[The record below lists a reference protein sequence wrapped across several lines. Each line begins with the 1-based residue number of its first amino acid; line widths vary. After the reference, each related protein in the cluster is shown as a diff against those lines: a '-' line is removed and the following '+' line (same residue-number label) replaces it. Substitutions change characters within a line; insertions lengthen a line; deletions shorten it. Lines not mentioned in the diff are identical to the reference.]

1 MARDPKYLTP
11 AAEGRAPAR
20 GGGKK
25 RGLNP
30 MFIGIIIGLLLGLGM
45 ALGFALWLHRENNPF
60 IEKTQPVS
68 ALPTI
73 PAKTLQPS
81 ASAQSQV
88 VQPAVKG
95 DPGKP
100 RFEFYQ
106 ILPGEKNDKS
116 VRSEHAPTPAP
127 IPAPKVADA
136 PKPEAGPKAPV
147 ESRTPEPRPAAETRA
162 ALDAKNPPKPEAKID
177 IKPASTEVFYLQA
190 GAFQSATDADN
201 MKAKVAFAG
210 FEAMVRPVNLPDKG
224 TLFRVRLGPYR
235 SQDEVNRIKATL
247 SQGGIGVVV
256 VRGSD

>member
-1 MARDPKYLTP
+1 MARDPNTLSP
-11 AAEGRAPAR
+11 AAEARAPAR

-60 IEKTQPVS
+60 IEKTRPVE

-73 PAKTLQPS
+73 PARTLQPS

-88 VQPAVKG
+88 MQPAVKG

-106 ILPGEKNDKS
+106 ILPGEKNEKGGKA
-116 VRSEHAPTPAP
+116 EPA
-127 IPAPKVADA
+127 PAPKTVEAA
-136 PKPEAGPKAPV
+136 PKVEPAPKAV
-147 ESRTPEPRPAAETRA
+147 IESRPSPEPRAAAEARA
-162 ALDAKNPPKPEAKID
+162 ALEARAPAKPEAKLE
-177 IKPASTEVFYLQA
+177 IKPASSEVFYLQA

-235 SQDEVNRIKATL
+235 SQDEVNRIKAAL

-256 VRGSD
+256 VKGSD